1 MEEEIQIIID
11 NIWETNTDSE
21 ELLLQKLYKLSF
33 SPLLNKYQKSK
44 KYNFIILINF
54 LFFSLF
60 VFPPY

>member
-33 SPLLNKYQKSK
+33 QAILNKDQKSK
-44 KYNFIILINF
+44 KIVYFNFSKI
-54 LFFSLF
+54 LFF
-60 VFPPY
+60 